1 MATLHVELLLPD
13 RSLWSGEAGM
23 VIAKTMDGD
32 IGVLP
37 GHAPVFGILSPGSL
51 VRIRDVD
58 GTESPGDA
66 VRAAVRDGFLSVSD
80 DRVSIPSARRTEPT
94 TPREDQS
101 LFLTRALAIGDRP
114 SFRVA
119 EKRASDAGIRV
130 SITTFH
136 DEGRDQFFE

>member
-66 VRAAVRDGFLSVSD
+66 VRAAVRDGFLSVSG
-80 DRVSIPSARRTEPT
+80 DRVSILASEGLLADNVDGAAAQSDLDSATEAAGSSAAA
-94 TPREDQS
+94 EESVDVKYA
-101 LFLTRALAIGDRP
+101 RARI
-114 SFRVA
+114 
-119 EKRASDAGIRV
+119 RATEQA
-130 SITTFH
+130 
-136 DEGRDQFFE
+136 